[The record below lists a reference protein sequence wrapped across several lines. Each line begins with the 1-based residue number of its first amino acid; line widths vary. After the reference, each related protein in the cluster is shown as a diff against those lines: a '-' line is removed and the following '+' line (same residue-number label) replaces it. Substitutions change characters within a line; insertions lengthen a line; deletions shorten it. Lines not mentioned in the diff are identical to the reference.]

1 MVAVITGDII
11 QSRKTSIEIW
21 LPKLKAVLNG
31 YGKTP
36 NDWEIFRGDSFQL
49 VTTPEQALYVSMV
62 IKAELKKMDNIN
74 VRMGIGIGEMDFK
87 TNNVTESN
95 GSAFVHSGSCFDGL
109 KKQTLA
115 IETPWEDW
123 NKTFLVMI
131 DLATLTIDRW
141 SDKTAEVMAEKLQNP
156 SMSQKEIA
164 EKLNKKGQGNI
175 SESLKRGGYDELNQL
190 LNYYQETIKKL
201 C

>member
-62 IKAELKKMDNIN
+62 IKAELKKIDNIN

>member
-21 LPKLKAVLNG
+21 LPKLKAVLNQ

-36 NDWEIFRGDSFQL
+36 KDWEIFRGDSFQL

-141 SDKTAEVMAEKLQNP
+141 SDKTAEVMAVKLQNP

-175 SESLKRGGYDELNQL
+175 SEALKRGGYDELNQL

>member
-21 LPKLKAVLNG
+21 LPKLKAVLNQ

-36 NDWEIFRGDSFQL
+36 KDWEIFRGDSFQL

-175 SESLKRGGYDELNQL
+175 SEALKRGGYDELNQL

>member
-11 QSRKTSIEIW
+11 QSRKSSIEIW
-21 LPKLKAVLNG
+21 MPKLKAILSE
-31 YGKTP
+31 YGNSPK
-36 NDWEIFRGDSFQL
+36 DWEIFRGDSFQMI
-49 VTTPEQALYVSMV
+49 TTPEQALYVSMI
-62 IKAELKKMDNIN
+62 IKAELKKNDNID
-74 VRMGIGIGEMDFK
+74 VRVGIGIGEINFR
-87 TNNVTESN
+87 TNKVTESN
-95 GSAFVHSGSCFDGL
+95 GSAFVHSGSSFDGL

-115 IETPWEDW
+115 IQTPWKEW

-131 DLATLTIDRW
+131 DLAIVIIDKW
-141 SDKTAEVMAEKLQNP
+141 SEKTAEVMAVKLKNP

-164 EKLNKKGQGNI
+164 EVLNKKGQGNI

>member
-11 QSRKTSIEIW
+11 QSRKSSIEIW
-21 LPKLKAVLNG
+21 MPKLKAILSE
-31 YGKTP
+31 YGNSPK
-36 NDWEIFRGDSFQL
+36 DWEIFRGDSFQMI
-49 VTTPEQALYVSMV
+49 TTPEQALYVSMI
-62 IKAELKKMDNIN
+62 IKAELKKNDNID
-74 VRMGIGIGEMDFK
+74 VRVGIGIGEINFR
-87 TNNVTESN
+87 TNKVTESN
-95 GSAFVHSGSCFDGL
+95 GSAFVHSGSSFDGL

-115 IETPWEDW
+115 IQTPWKEW

-131 DLATLTIDRW
+131 DLAIVIIEKW
-141 SDKTAEVMAEKLQNP
+141 SEKTAEVMAVKLKNP

-164 EKLNKKGQGNI
+164 EVLNKKGQGNI

>member
-141 SDKTAEVMAEKLQNP
+141 SDKTAEVMAEKLKNP

>member
-21 LPKLKAVLNG
+21 LPKLKAVLNE
-31 YGKTP
+31 YGTTP

-62 IKAELKKMDNIN
+62 IKAELKKIDNIN